1 MVCISERILNSKN
14 KFKNHM
20 LMETFTNLGALNK
33 SSLVTLDV
41 LLYTS
46 THLLS
51 ISLIQ
56 GCEVYCGKFTTA
68 V

>member
-33 SSLVTLDV
+33 SSLITLDV
-41 LLYTS
+41 
-46 THLLS
+46 
-51 ISLIQ
+51 
-56 GCEVYCGKFTTA
+56 
-68 V
+68 